1 MDRGQAAPLYIAAV
15 AGLLFV
21 ALIFFAFGEADIQRN
36 GAQGAADA
44 AALAAAK
51 ESRSLLEP
59 DLQAHLTDPDYF
71 ESVFSTSFLGES
83 GNACGKASQFAALN
97 KATGVRC
104 RPLSDGRWGYE
115 VSLKSDKGVS
125 TDIVPG
131 TEGKKAEAVAVAVVE
146 PRCTFTPAPESTPDP
161 EGTPDP
167 ESSPDG
173 GTEADPDSET
183 EAASVGKVHCD
194 GGQEWTVDPE
204 DSALMPDMADLFS
217 VRLAEN

>member
-1 MDRGQAAPLYIAAV
+1 MSSRAHEDSGQAAPLYIAAV

-36 GAQGAADA
+36 GAQSAADA

-59 DLQAHLTDPDYF
+59 ELLAHLADPDYF
-71 ESVFSTSFLGES
+71 ESVFSTSFLGEP
-83 GNACGKASQFAALN
+83 GNGCGKASEFAALN
-97 KATGVRC
+97 DAGDVSC

-115 VSLKSDKGVS
+115 VRLKSRKGMS

-131 TEGKKAEAVAVAVVE
+131 TEGKHAEAEAVAVVE
-146 PRCTFTPAPESTPDP
+146 PRCTFIPAEAPDP
-161 EGTPDP
+161 EPEPDP
-167 ESSPDG
+167 ES
-173 GTEADPDSET
+173 DPDASPEP
-183 EAASVGKVHCD
+183 EAAPIGKVRCAGD
-194 GGQEWTVDPE
+194 RDWAVDPE
-204 DSALMPDMADLFS
+204 DLTLMPDVADLFT